1 MKHALLLTALVT
13 AAAAQANP
21 TIDVNGVL
29 TSRDGRALYMF
40 DKDGESRSNCSGA
53 CLAAW
58 PAFTV
63 GDASLAGGDF
73 SVIARDDGTQ
83 QWAFNG
89 RPLYF
94 FGGDAKPGDANGDNK
109 GGVWHALRTDKR
121 ATRARSSDSS
131 AGGGYSYSY

>member
-1 MKHALLLTALVT
+1 MKHSLLLTALL
-13 AAAAQANP
+13 AAAAQADP

-29 TSRDGRALYMF
+29 ANREGRTLYTF

-63 GDASLAGGDF
+63 SDASLAGENF
-73 SVIARDDGTQ
+73 SVIARNDGTQ

-94 FGGDAKPGDANGDNK
+94 FGGDAKPGDANGENK
-109 GGVWHALRTDKR
+109 GGVWHALHTEKKPMRS
-121 ATRARSSDSS
+121 RSSAAS
-131 AGGGYSYSY
+131 AGDGYSY